1 MAYTD
6 FTIFD
11 LKEQFGITEQVK
23 RLFDSIQPL
32 AVGNLLQA
40 EIAFSKEVKI
50 RSEKS
55 RSEWIVAPVLGEIK
69 RNNPNLFA
77 IYSGE
82 TLIADRAKG
91 LIGECDFILAA
102 DTHSFEISTPI
113 LTIVEAK
120 KNDTDVGIPQCAA
133 QLLGA
138 KTYNERAGSIIP
150 TYYGCVTTGY
160 DWRFLAL
167 TDNSLVI
174 DETIYRLDDIETLLG
189 VFQHIFGY
197 YKTILAKN

>member
-23 RLFDSIQPL
+23 QLFEVVKPSEISKML
-32 AVGNLLQA
+32 RA
-40 EIAFSKEVKI
+40 ELAFSKEVKI

-55 RSEWIVAPVLGEIK
+55 RSEWIVAPILGEIK
-69 RNNPNLFA
+69 RKNPHLFA

-91 LIGECDFILAA
+91 LTGECDFILDA

-120 KNDTDVGIPQCAA
+120 KNDTDAGIPQCAA

-138 KTYNERAGSIIP
+138 KIYNERSGNTLP
-150 TYYGCVTTGY
+150 TQYGCVTTGY
-160 DWRFLAL
+160 DWRFLKL
-167 TDNSLVI
+167 TDNQLLI
-174 DETIYRLDDIETLLG
+174 DETTYRLDHIEILLG
-189 VFQHIFGY
+189 VFQHILDY
-197 YKTILAKN
+197 YKNHLENQ